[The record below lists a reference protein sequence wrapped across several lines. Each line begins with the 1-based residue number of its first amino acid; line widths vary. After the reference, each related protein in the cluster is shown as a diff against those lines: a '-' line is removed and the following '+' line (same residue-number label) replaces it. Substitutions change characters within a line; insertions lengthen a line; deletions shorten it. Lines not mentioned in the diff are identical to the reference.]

1 MLRLTQRRSVQVL
14 VQGTLVRLGLR
25 GLLVQVVRSPLR
37 TLRLRRWG
45 LLVEQVG

>member
-1 MLRLTQRRSVQVL
+1 MQRRSAQAL
-14 VQGTLVRLGLR
+14 VQGMLVRERL
-25 GLLVQVVRSPLR
+25 GLLVQAVRYPLR

>member
-1 MLRLTQRRSVQVL
+1 MQRRSVRVL
-14 VQGTLVRLGLR
+14 VQGTL
-25 GLLVQVVRSPLR
+25 GLLVQVVRFLPR